1 MKKTHFKIIYFFMT
15 MIVILSNLMPLTV
28 IAETLSTN
36 EIIQL
41 KEFKLEDPSDEQIP
55 GELKL
60 EVKNDQSSVNE
71 TILTFD
77 EGVTIK
83 EAEITPADSNI
94 TVETA
99 DQPSII
105 TQIQP
110 EAVTSSS
117 DGLTE
122 NPLQPIKPI
131 TMTKNQLRLVTQ
143 PNVHS
148 TPVVRLKLAV
158 DSADKKEV
166 TVATGQQQ
174 QLTANIPQPVAET
187 TSSSNVETTET
198 SSTEAASTTQSSESA
213 TKETTTQSSE
223 AGTKETTSSSKAT
236 KESETKDS
244 TESSS
249 QKAVQR
255 AAAPRR
261 DAANIKD
268 LIDQY
273 SPGDRFI
280 TNVEANI
287 PNSALITDPSSLHI
301 DFAIPETVRTQLQ
314 IGDYYEVPLPEG
326 LNVPSLIE
334 DQNLVD
340 PTDPS
345 IIWGKYSINPST
357 KMIRIVLTDTNGGTT
372 GSFDPF
378 QTGEIDFS
386 TRFDTQ
392 VITTPGNNQIIYPS
406 EYNLPPLTIRIRPD
420 TSTSVS
426 KAGNFDKQKNPEK
439 IIWSVDVNK
448 DLSTLNSPTLTESF
462 PENTTYESAQ
472 VFPLQVNFNGEVTS
486 VSNTALNPDQ
496 YQIDNN
502 GNITFS
508 GTVDQAYRIVYQTK
522 INDAAKPAAGGNPTF
537 TNNASFNNLPAS
549 ATVTADYGK
558 RIEKVQNSYS
568 AANQRYSWT
577 IRYNYGQ
584 KEIAPGTT
592 VTDNFSNNMDINVE
606 NVQLYYMT
614 IAANGSVS
622 RGQPVPANAYQVAVT
637 PGTPTNQLT
646 VTFNDNVQQNQAID
660 IQYTSDVNTIVSGD
674 SNPTITNNA
683 ETDGITT
690 TPGITP
696 PRQQAVIKNRPTVEV
711 GSKIAKW
718 SVDINRNGYQL
729 NNAKLTDRLD
739 QSEKGYVSYPYY
751 LDGNQEVTGVRIFDQ
766 TANREL
772 TGRMSIDG
780 VPQGQVNNPDFEFN
794 VVTSNGAGSEAQGD
808 PYSEFT
814 VHFLNNYQT
823 TDHVFRM
830 EYQTKYNQFSGSN
843 PPNPQRLAYNN
854 GIELDWTDENNNS
867 HRSQSNNGF
876 ETSTQEANK
885 GEKSGSYNPV
895 TKEIT
900 WTIVANYNNARVE
913 NFTFNDPITGNQV
926 YIKDSLQITRGTIND
941 ANGQFVPTQAA
952 EYNGEQKAEGY
963 IGYTEPEKYFSG
975 GTVTDPAGAA
985 NELTISLGNAQE
997 AIPGW
1002 NTAGAP
1008 RVYQIQFK
1016 TTLKGQ
1022 ILQDQSTYTNIAHIM
1037 IEGVTE
1043 NLPASISIRYNQET
1057 VNKSVNYDGNTNEI
1071 NWGLWINR
1079 NQSLLVQP
1087 TITDTPS
1094 NNQIIDPDSVEIHLG
1109 NVAANGTV
1117 SETNQTLVKGTDY
1130 TVNITTNNTTGQQ
1143 QMVVAF
1149 SENYL
1154 EDGQSQRGFIEKPY
1168 HLTYRTKPNFTT
1180 ASEQVSNS
1188 VNVSTK
1194 EGVIPRPGT
1203 QTSTR
1208 VQISNTS
1215 GTAIGQ
1221 KGSVTIRKTNGEG
1234 AVLAGAKLTLTRV
1247 FANPNIP
1254 DQSLYELTTDQSGQ
1268 ATFGNLVYTNTNP
1281 TNGFRY
1287 ILKETEAPDGYTISD
1302 ELVNGIELVVNQDS
1316 SAPGNV
1322 QTIENEPV
1330 SVIFNKED
1338 AAGTPLSGGFFILEK
1353 KDEEGNYEVYGSPF
1367 AATVSG
1373 TVLTK
1378 LTDGTYQLHE
1388 ISPPLD
1394 DRGNIQY
1401 LFNRTYLKFEVAVAA
1416 NGQRQVLVNETATN
1430 TLTLKNYRGSAEL
1443 YKRNEAGVPVQ
1454 GAVFSVQWAAFNSND
1469 FADYRPGT
1477 IYETNA
1483 QGKLELTDL
1492 IPGKY
1497 RVQETAA
1504 PDGYFV
1510 NNQVFNFV
1518 VQQDTMNQAP
1528 PAIQLNTANNPL
1540 VDYLGNARF
1549 RKVDGSIFAE
1559 PGEETPLAGAVFQ
1572 LYDANGTT
1580 QIGGPVTS
1588 GADGYFTFEN
1598 LQAGEEY
1605 RIREVT
1611 PPNGFILNQTEIRFT
1626 MPTSASST
1634 PTFITGRD
1642 KKLVYDETTSFKN
1655 YKEHVRFR
1663 KLAQDRI
1670 SETDTAPLAGAKYS
1684 LEVQTNNQW
1693 APIVN
1698 PEQLGADADGYFVSA
1713 EDGYVRAMELGPGNY
1728 RFVEVEAPAGYIK
1741 NTQAIPFSVPAGGIG
1756 NPGILDIAISGDE
1769 NVNYQGAAQL
1779 MKINEENDPVVGA
1792 KFEIYTDN
1800 DEKVAEAASNAD
1812 GEAYVEGL
1820 APGNYYF
1827 KEVSTNNNEYLVNE
1841 TPVPFTIAAEASGK
1855 PAVVKTND
1863 QGNLSLT
1870 NYLGSAELVKYAAD
1884 GTTIL
1889 PNAEFEILDEAG
1901 DVVQAGTTFETDA
1914 NGTVRIDKLAPGNY
1928 QFVETKAPEGYIRNT
1943 TPVPFT
1949 IAQSAAGQPEVV
1961 KTNADGELKLLNYKG
1976 SARMLKQNEAGN
1988 PLPGAK
1994 FSLEQQVD
2002 DNWTAVAAYDGED
2015 NWMESGADGSVMA
2028 ENLSPGTYRFVE
2040 EQAPT
2045 GYLLNTE
2052 DLPAF
2057 EIAADN
2063 AGAPD
2068 TVTTFI
2074 DESGQAQ
2081 TLKATNYQGTAQIQK
2096 YAEEDDKEIVVPDA
2110 VFDVIDENGQTVA
2123 TNIVSQAD
2131 GIATVENL
2139 APGTY
2144 RFKEVQAAPGY
2155 VLNETPSE
2163 AFTIADTASGKP
2175 AIVQVGK
2182 FINFKGTIQLKKV
2195 NEAGKALADA
2205 HFELWKID
2213 NGNETKITER
2223 VSDNEGLINITALE
2237 PGDYELRETQA
2248 PNGYIMNTKPIDF
2261 TIASKAVEQKVQDL
2275 GEFTNYQQ
2283 GIRLVKQNQD
2293 GQPLK
2298 DAEFQLQSREGN
2310 PVPNSSKLTSN
2321 SEGEIELKDLA
2332 PGDYQLMETKA
2343 PKGYIRDTKPLEFT
2357 IDAQQSGQ
2365 PKVLDLGKW
2374 TNYQGQV
2381 RLTKVDGSGEKLKGA
2396 VFQLLDDKQ
2405 EILEL
2410 ALDTNAQ
2417 GEINLD
2423 SLAPGTYYFKELI
2436 APTGYQKTDQ
2446 LYKVEVPAKAE
2457 GKPKLVET
2465 TVTNEK
2471 VPSPKTPTSPH
2482 GTNGSNWI
2490 NRLTGK
2496 QYPQTNDQNSPIL
2509 WLIGILIVAG
2519 AGIGFW
2525 LKRRNMK

>member
-1 MKKTHFKIIYFFMT
+1 MKKTRSKIIYFFMT
-15 MIVILSNLMPLTV
+15 MIVILSNLTPLTV

-41 KEFKLEDPSDEQIP
+41 KEFKLEEPTEEQLA

-83 EAEITPADSNI
+83 EAEITPADNSVV
-94 TVETA
+94 VETA

-105 TQIQP
+105 SQIQP
-110 EAVTSSS
+110 EAATSSS

-122 NPLQPIKPI
+122 NPLQPIKPT

-261 DAANIKD
+261 EAANIKD

-345 IIWGKYSINPST
+345 IIWGKYSINPTT
-357 KMIRIVLTDTNGGTT
+357 KKIRIVLTDTSGGTSGT
-372 GSFDPF
+372 FEPF
-378 QTGEIDFS
+378 QTGTIDFS
-386 TRFDTQ
+386 TRFDQQ
-392 VITTPGNNQIIYPS
+392 VITRPGSNQIIFPS
-406 EYNLPPLTIRIRPD
+406 EYNLPPLTLMIRPN

-426 KAGNFDKQKNPEK
+426 KAGNFDKQVNPEK

-448 DLSTLNSPTLTESF
+448 DLSSLTSPTLTEAF
-462 PENTTYESAQ
+462 PANTSYESAQ

-486 VSNTALNPDQ
+486 VGNTALAPDQ
-496 YQIDNN
+496 YEIDSN
-502 GNITFS
+502 GNITFA
-508 GTVDQAYRIVYQTK
+508 GTIDQAYRVVYQTR
-522 INDAAKPAAGGNPTF
+522 INDDAKPAAGGKPTF
-537 TNNASFNNLPAS
+537 TNNATFNNLPAS
-549 ATVTADYGK
+549 ASVTANYGK
-558 RIEKVQNSYS
+558 RVEKIQNSYNAS
-568 AANQRYSWT
+568 SQEYSWT

-584 KEIAPGTT
+584 KQIAPGAV
-592 VTDNFSNNMDINVE
+592 VTDKFSNNMEIKPE
-606 NVQLYYMT
+606 NVQLYYMQF
-614 IAANGSVS
+614 ADNGVIS
-622 RGQPVPANAYQVAVT
+622 RGQPVPADAYTVAVT
-637 PGTPTNQLT
+637 PGTPTNTLT
-646 VTFNDNVQQNQAID
+646 VTFNDKVQQNQAIN
-660 IQYTSDVNTIVSGD
+660 IQYTSKVTAIVSGEN
-674 SNPTITNNA
+674 NPVITNNA
-683 ETDGITT
+683 ETDGTT
-690 TPGITP
+690 TKPNITP

-718 SVDINRNGYQL
+718 SVTINRNGYQL
-729 NNAKLTDRLD
+729 NNAVLTDKLD

-751 LDGNQEVTGVRIFDQ
+751 QSGSNEVTGVRIFDQ
-766 TANREL
+766 TTNREL
-772 TGRMSIDG
+772 TGRVLIDG
-780 VPQGQVNNPDFEFN
+780 TPQGEVSNPDFEFN
-794 VVTSNGAGSEAQGD
+794 IITSAPTGEGAEGD
-808 PYSEFT
+808 FYSEFT
-814 VHFLNNYQT
+814 IRFLNNYQS
-823 TDHVFRM
+823 TDHTFSM
-830 EYQTKYNQFSGSN
+830 EYQTKYNQFSSSN

-854 GIELDWTDENNNS
+854 SIDLNWTDESNTNHHSN
-867 HRSQSNNGF
+867 SNNGF
-876 ETSTQEANK
+876 ETSTQEANQ

-900 WTIVANYNNARVE
+900 WTIVANYNNAQVQ

-926 YIKDSLQITRGTIND
+926 YIKDSLRITRGTISD
-941 ANGQFVPTQAA
+941 ANGQFVATGTPQ
-952 EYNGEQKAEGY
+952 YQGEQKGQGY
-963 IGYTEPEKYFSG
+963 IQYTEPEKYFSE
-975 GTVTDPAGAA
+975 GTVTAPEGAA
-985 NELTISLGNAQE
+985 NELNISVGNSQE

-1002 NTAGAP
+1002 NTAGTP

-1022 ILQDQSTYTNIAHIM
+1022 IVQDQATYTNIAHVTIDG
-1037 IEGVTE
+1037 ITE
-1043 NLPASISIRYNQET
+1043 NLPASISLRYNQET
-1057 VNKSVNYDGNTNEI
+1057 VNKSVNYNANTNEI

-1094 NNQIIDPDSVEIHLG
+1094 NNQIIDPNSVEIHLG
-1109 NVAANGTV
+1109 TVAANGTV
-1117 SETNQTLVKGTDY
+1117 SESNQTLVKGTDY
-1130 TVNITTNNTTGQQ
+1130 TVDITTDQRTGQQ

-1154 EDGQSQRGFIEKPY
+1154 ENGQTQKGFIEKPY
-1168 HLTYRTKPNFTT
+1168 HLTYKTKPNFTT

-1203 QTSTR
+1203 ETSTQ

-1234 AVLAGAKLTLTRV
+1234 SVLAGAKLTLTRV
-1247 FANPNIP
+1247 FNNPNIA
-1254 DQSLYELTTDQSGQ
+1254 DQLLYEVTTDQSGQ
-1268 ATFGNLVYTNTNP
+1268 ATFGNLVYTNTNS
-1281 TNGFRY
+1281 TNGFHY
-1287 ILKETEAPDGYTISD
+1287 VLKEVEAPDGYTISD
-1302 ELVNGIELVVNQDS
+1302 ELINGIELVVNQAS
-1316 SAPGNV
+1316 SAANAV
-1322 QTIENEPV
+1322 ETVENQPV
-1330 SVIFNKED
+1330 SVTFNKKD
-1338 AAGTPLSGGFFILEK
+1338 ASGTSISGGQFILEK
-1353 KDEEGNYEVYGSPF
+1353 QTEEGEYTPF
-1367 AATVSG
+1367 GNLFTAKASG
-1373 TVLTK
+1373 TVLTN
-1378 LTDGTYQLHE
+1378 LTDGSYRLYE
-1388 ISPPLD
+1388 VSPPLD
-1394 DRGNIQY
+1394 DAGNLQY
-1401 LFNRTYLKFEVAVAA
+1401 LFNRTRLTFEVKAQS
-1416 NGQRQVLVNETATN
+1416 NGQRQVLVNGAPTN
-1430 TLTLKNYRGSAEL
+1430 NITLTNYRGSAEL
-1443 YKRNEAGVPVQ
+1443 YKRNEANVPVQ
-1454 GAVFSVQWAAFNSND
+1454 GAEFSVQWAPFNSND
-1469 FADYRPGT
+1469 FTDYRPET
-1477 IYETNA
+1477 TFATNA

-1497 RVQETAA
+1497 QVKETSA

-1510 NNQVFNFV
+1510 NNQLFSFAVN
-1518 VQQDTMNQAP
+1518 QDTTDQAP
-1528 PAIQLNTANNPL
+1528 PTIQLNTSSTPL

-1549 RKVDGSIFAE
+1549 KKVDGSVFAE
-1559 PGEETPLAGAVFQ
+1559 PGEERPLAGAEFQ
-1572 LYDANGTT
+1572 LYAADGTT
-1580 QIGGPVTS
+1580 EIGNPVTS

-1598 LQAGEEY
+1598 LKAGEEY

-1611 PPNGFILNQTEIRFT
+1611 APSGYIRNDTMIRFT
-1626 MPTSASST
+1626 MPTSDSSS
-1634 PTFITGRD
+1634 PTFITNAGE
-1642 KKLVYDETTSFKN
+1642 KLVYDETTVFKN

-1670 SETDTAPLAGAKYS
+1670 SENNTTPLAGAKYS
-1684 LEVQTNNQW
+1684 LEVRNNGQW
-1693 APIVN
+1693 EAVPN
-1698 PEQLGADADGYFVSA
+1698 PEQLGADADGNFLSA
-1713 EDGYVRAMELGPGNY
+1713 EDGYVRGMELSPGNY
-1728 RFVEVEAPAGYIK
+1728 RFVETEAPAGYLR
-1741 NTQAIPFSVPAGGIG
+1741 NTKTIPFSVPTGGIG
-1756 NPGILDIAISGDE
+1756 DPGILDIDIAADE
-1769 NVNYQGAAQL
+1769 NVNYKGAAQL
-1779 MKINEENDPVVGA
+1779 MKVNEENDPVAGA
-1792 KFEIYTDN
+1792 VFEVYTEN
-1800 DEKVAEAASNAD
+1800 NEKVADATSNSA
-1812 GEAYVEGL
+1812 GEVYVEGL

-1827 KEVSTNNNEYLVNE
+1827 KEVSTKDNTYLVNE
-1841 TPVPFTIAAEASGK
+1841 TQVPFTIAAEASGK
-1855 PAVVKTND
+1855 PAVVEAND
-1863 QGNLSLT
+1863 QGALSLT

-1884 GTTIL
+1884 GTTVL
-1889 PNAEFEILDEAG
+1889 PNAEFNILDEAG
-1901 DVVQAGTTFETDA
+1901 DVVQANTTFKTDA

-1949 IAQSAAGQPEVV
+1949 IAQSATGQPEVV

-1976 SARMLKQNEAGN
+1976 SARMIKQNEAGT
-1988 PLPGAK
+1988 PLAGAK

-2015 NWMESGADGSVMA
+2015 NWMESGADGSVTA

-2040 EQAPT
+2040 KQAPT

-2096 YAEEDDKEIVVPDA
+2096 YAEDNGKEIVVPDA

-2195 NEAGKALADA
+2195 NEAGNALADA

-2213 NGNETKITER
+2213 NGSETKITER

-2283 GIRLVKQNQD
+2283 GIRLMKQNQD

-2321 SEGEIELKDLA
+2321 SEGEVELKDLA
-2332 PGDYQLMETKA
+2332 PGDYQLVETQA

-2357 IDAQQSGQ
+2357 IDGQQSGQ

-2381 RLTKVDGSGEKLKGA
+2381 RLTKVNGSGEKLKGA
-2396 VFQLLDDKQ
+2396 VFQLLDGKQ

-2410 ALDTNAQ
+2410 ALDTNTQ

-2436 APTGYQKTDQ
+2436 APNGYQKTDQ
-2446 LYKVEVPAKAE
+2446 LYKVVVPAKTE